1 MKFAIALGGL
11 VGFGVVYVMALL
23 AGKTPAESLGQA
35 SIGAIVVGIMF
46 RWVTSIWIRNVKQN
60 ATTKIGI
67 HACGD
72 MMQMNEEHEAI
83 HDDRNISFQRREAFK
98 HVHN

>member
-46 RWVTSIWIRNVKQN
+46 RWVTSIWIRNVKQMLMEKHQT
-60 ATTKIGI
+60 AV
-67 HACGD
+67 AA
-72 MMQMNEEHEAI
+72 MVEAEESKRQEAKEQ
-83 HDDRNISFQRREAFK
+83 SAK
-98 HVHN
+98 PV